1 MYAPRYALVA
11 YVRNPVGEFVGNL
24 RRELHP
30 DLPHLAAHLTV
41 LPPRPLQGSELSAR
55 EMLEHVCSQI
65 EPFEVT
71 LGEVETFVPV
81 TPTVYIRVARAGHR
95 LQDLHERLNSKALAG
110 KEEWPYIPHLTIV
123 KMSDEAQAQAAY
135 DVARE
140 RWAQY
145 RGSRSI
151 ALQELTFVREDEH
164 KCWVDLAEV
173 PLGQSLVSPHGEPI

>member
-1 MYAPRYALVA
+1 MSAPRYALVS

-55 EMLEHVCSQI
+55 EMLENVCSQI
-65 EPFEVT
+65 EPFEVM

-81 TPTVYIRVARAGHR
+81 THTVYIRVSRADHR
-95 LQDLHERLNSKALAG
+95 LLELHERLNSKVLAA

-123 KMSDEAQAQAAY
+123 KMSTEAQAQAAY
-135 DVARE
+135 KLARE
-140 RWAQY
+140 RWAQF
-145 RGSRSI
+145 RDSRSI
-151 ALQELTFVREDEH
+151 AVQELTFVREDEQN
-164 KCWVDLAEV
+164 CWVDLAGV
-173 PLGQSLVSPHGEPI
+173 PLGRSLVSPHGR